1 MLSLKW
7 WFQLNRT
14 EARKERTD
22 YHSKWSVCWKFQ
34 QSRPIDGNGLTNKQE
49 STGSI
54 YKINTWCYHHVLQV
68 FGSEITHLAP
78 CTARSFKNIH
88 TYTSTCMLFW
98 DLFFSSISKDVLTH
112 SNSFFACIV
121 GGRILCHLNWRT
133 LKFTMILFWSRH
145 TQLLVLPAGPKNCQK
160 KRHWKQSNLVHGVA
174 LNK

>member
-160 KRHWKQSNLVHGVA
+160 KDIE
-174 LNK
+174 NKAIWFTAWL